1 MVSADSQTR
10 HRTMLITGATGFIG
24 SRLAGVAL
32 NRQYVV
38 RSLSRSDW
46 TGPPAVPREQRYR
59 GSLPEAIPGE
69 VMQGVDVVVHC
80 AACVDEG
87 EKIATAV
94 NVDGSTRLAALAIK
108 EGVESFIYLSSQ
120 SSRPDA
126 LSIYGKTKY
135 AAEQVLLSLN
145 EINVIVLRPGLVVG
159 PGGTGLY
166 QRLNRMVGSMPVI
179 PLLGGGRAI
188 VQPIHVDDLCAAI
201 IRCDELGK
209 TLNKATL
216 KLGCPQGLTLAEFL
230 QAIAQ
235 ARLRG
240 PKRTLSIPLWPVE
253 FVVRLFERIGISL
266 PITSGNLKGLKS
278 VEKMDTAAD
287 MARLNLILRPLNE
300 MLLN

>member
-145 EINVIVLRPGLVVG
+145 EINVIVTVSAAVIMYCA
-159 PGGTGLY
+159 GLY
-166 QRLNRMVGSMPVI
+166 QRLNRIVGSMPVI

-235 ARLRG
+235 PRLRG
-240 PKRTLSIPLWPVE
+240 PKRTLTIPLWPVE